1 VKQSRKSTELK
12 MLMRVHERGDEVH
25 IELSG
30 VAGRQQSVL
39 LALSECRRDACGAAE
54 PFDRSDVSVRAGA
67 NDMHIRLRGRDGF
80 RFEAMTI
87 YRCLRRALIER
98 PADPPGAVAAS

>member
-1 VKQSRKSTELK
+1 

-30 VAGRQQSVL
+30 VAGRQQRVL
-39 LALSECRRDACGAAE
+39 KALTECRRDASAANQ
-54 PFDRSDVSVRAGA
+54 PLDRADVSVRAGS
-67 NDMHIRLRGRDGF
+67 NDMHIRLKGRNGV

-87 YRCLRRALIER
+87 YRCLRQALLER
-98 PADPPGAVAAS
+98 PADPPGAIAAG